1 LFSKDTVAEIPDF
14 YELAKGIPY
23 KAGALVGVYEG
34 ILASPGQWVPQRFPD
49 LLPGWATLVVGGQGV
64 WQWIALAVLAI
75 VSLVLF
81 RVLIR
86 LGLNWDAAR
95 ADDHPW
101 LRFGV
106 PIALLV
112 VLVLSVFIQTTAENV
127 IGLLQLPLDLVS
139 YAALAVQLICG
150 SWFVV
155 SVSGRLADAIGRA
168 GAKPDAKRHFDTALM
183 RVLFR
188 LVSLTVMAMLAIIAA
203 EAVGI
208 PIAPLV
214 AGLGVGGLAI
224 ALAIRPTLENIIGG
238 LTLFADRPVRVG
250 DFCRYGDNIGTVEE
264 IGLRS
269 TRIRTL
275 ENSLVSVP
283 NSEFSQMHLD
293 NFAVRHM
300 RLMKVVLQLRYE
312 TTPEQM
318 RYVLAKLRELLL
330 AHPMVTPEPARV
342 RFVGYGTYSKDVEV
356 FAYLRCQSQDVF
368 LAIQEDVLLRME
380 DIIVEAGTGFAFPSQ
395 TNYVARDAGLY
406 VERGHAAE
414 AEVGEWR
421 SKNRL
426 PFPEFE
432 PDYKQKTE
440 DTLDYPPRGHPMLR
454 TAKIACVYG

>member
-1 LFSKDTVAEIPDF
+1 MALLREVLDRVELPQYEDIPGDAEVSAMSGPDRWVIPNTKIEIVKLEDGPRAGQYLFSKDTVAEIPDF

-224 ALAIRPTLENIIGG
+224 ALAIRPTLEHHWRVDAVRRSAGPG
-238 LTLFADRPVRVG
+238 RRLLPLWRQYRYRRGDRPAVHPHSDVG
-250 DFCRYGDNIGTVEE
+250 EQSGQRAQQ
-264 IGLRS
+264 
-269 TRIRTL
+269 RILTDAPR
-275 ENSLVSVP
+275 
-283 NSEFSQMHLD
+283 
-293 NFAVRHM
+293 
-300 RLMKVVLQLRYE
+300 QLRG
-312 TTPEQM
+312 P
-318 RYVLAKLRELLL
+318 
-330 AHPMVTPEPARV
+330 P
-342 RFVGYGTYSKDVEV
+342 
-356 FAYLRCQSQDVF
+356 
-368 LAIQEDVLLRME
+368 
-380 DIIVEAGTGFAFPSQ
+380 
-395 TNYVARDAGLY
+395 
-406 VERGHAAE
+406 HAADE
-414 AEVGEWR
+414 GGSAA
-421 SKNRL
+421 SL
-426 PFPEFE
+426 
-432 PDYKQKTE
+432 
-440 DTLDYPPRGHPMLR
+440 
-454 TAKIACVYG
+454 